1 MRPEP
6 KARGRCHDA
15 DYWDLTQILSPD
27 VDCPHPVAMVYKAAP
42 RAVKHAARD
51 LASHAPTPR
60 TRAGGVGFLLQK
72 DLHPDAFGLV
82 GEFLAHAT
90 VRPLMDFLIVSVT
103 NIRVLPKIAYVA
115 NDQRLH
121 ACLMQRGNKSARLL
135 VLDLVYLILELL
147 ELSLLGTDD
156 PSAPLAAF
164 LHAPVDTSV
173 EFGLQLVA
181 VLHLGAQEPS
191 VENVGMLAVMSNA
204 MWTSPRST
212 PVTFPGRNGPK
223 GRPCS

>member
-42 RAVKHAARD
+42 RTVKHAARD

-173 EFGLQLVA
+173 EFGLLLVA

-191 VENVGMLAVMSNA
+191 VENVGMLAVMSN
-204 MWTSPRST
+204 RH
-212 PVTFPGRNGPK
+212 VDFPQVYSGDLSR
-223 GRPCS
+223 